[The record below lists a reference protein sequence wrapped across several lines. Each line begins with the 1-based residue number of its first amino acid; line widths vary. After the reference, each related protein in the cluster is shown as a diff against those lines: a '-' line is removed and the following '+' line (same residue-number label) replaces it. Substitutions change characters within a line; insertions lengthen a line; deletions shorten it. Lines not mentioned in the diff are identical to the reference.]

1 MHTDSISYN
10 YPEIY
15 SETDSQT
22 DNNRHSHS
30 IIKFEFILILIIII
44 IKIILISD
52 ISLFNMINSSG
63 LLTLYFLNHD
73 YLLDVILLHRMN
85 LTTTMQIFSYLYRSS

>member
-1 MHTDSISYN
+1 M
-10 YPEIY
+10 Y

-22 DNNRHSHS
+22 DNIRHSHS
-30 IIKFEFILILIIII
+30 IIKFEFILILIIVI

-52 ISLFNMINSSG
+52 ISVFNMINSGG

-73 YLLDVILLHRMN
+73 YSLDVILLHPMN
-85 LTTTMQIFSYLYRSS
+85 LTITMQIFSYLYRSS